1 MGIVKTERQ
10 WFDIHS
16 YTLRA
21 SLEDLYVGPE
31 TNWTAVSDGLRTV
44 QKVVD
49 LFNGSV
55 PESVITFACAND
67 GNKLPLQ
74 EAAEE
79 LEVLLAEIEPRL
91 RFYSKQFDG
100 YDMLEMEMDSER
112 VIESAD
118 ISQFKQVEQGNVS
131 TAVERVI
138 RMNWI
143 GNILLWGTLL
153 AFGNPIFWLLPI
165 VGVILKVVAR
175 TSGRIELD
183 YSFDAEKE
191 EEHLRRMDAWQLLVE
206 GDKEWQILTE
216 QQNANVR
223 NNAGASRSLKRAE
236 CKIAKGHPFY
246 IKTNVDTIQII
257 LHNKESLI
265 ILPDKVLFVRKR
277 KVGAIDYA
285 DFIINVSSTRF
296 VESDPVPKDAQIV
309 GQTWQYV
316 NKNGTPDRRHKD
328 NKQFPVCMYGQITLR
343 SASGLNVELHIS
355 NLQNALDFAELIK

>member
-1 MGIVKTERQ
+1 MGFRYRKSINLGGGFRINLSKSGVGYSWGTKGYRITKTAKGTTRRTYS
-10 WFDIHS
+10 IPGTGLS
-16 YTLRA
+16 YTEESGGRSNRQTGNRNTNRA
-21 SLEDLYVGPE
+21 PSQPAYQSL
-31 TNWTAVSDGLRTV
+31 NVSD
-44 QKVVD
+44 
-49 LFNGSV
+49 
-55 PESVITFACAND
+55 
-67 GNKLPLQ
+67 
-74 EAAEE
+74 
-79 LEVLLAEIEPRL
+79 
-91 RFYSKQFDG
+91 
-100 YDMLEMEMDSER
+100 ER

-131 TAVERVI
+131 SAVERVI
-138 RMNWI
+138 RLNWI
-143 GNILLWGTLL
+143 GTILLWGTLL
-153 AFGNPIFWLLPI
+153 AFGNPVFWLLP
-165 VGVILKVVAR
+165 VAGVILKVVAR
-175 TSGRIELD
+175 TSGRIDLE

-223 NNAGASRSLKRAE
+223 NHAGASRSSKRAE
-236 CKIAKGHPFY
+236 CKIAKAHPFY

-265 ILPDKVLFVRKR
+265 ILPDKVLLVRKR
-277 KVGAIDYA
+277 KVGAIDYS

-296 VESDPVPKDAQIV
+296 VESDSVPKDAQIV

-328 NKQFPVCMYGQITLR
+328 NKQFPVCMYGQITLC

-355 NLQNALDFAELIK
+355 NLQNTLDFAELIK

>member
-1 MGIVKTERQ
+1 MGFRYRKSINLGGGFRINLSKSGVGYSWGTKGYRVTRTAKGTTRRTYS
-10 WFDIHS
+10 IPGTGLS
-16 YTLRA
+16 YTEESGRRNNRQTGNRNTNRA
-21 SLEDLYVGPE
+21 PSQPTYQS
-31 TNWTAVSDGLRTV
+31 SDAS
-44 QKVVD
+44 
-49 LFNGSV
+49 N
-55 PESVITFACAND
+55 
-67 GNKLPLQ
+67 
-74 EAAEE
+74 
-79 LEVLLAEIEPRL
+79 
-91 RFYSKQFDG
+91 
-100 YDMLEMEMDSER
+100 ER

-131 TAVERVI
+131 SAVERVI
-138 RMNWI
+138 RLNWI
-143 GNILLWGTLL
+143 GTILLWGTLL
-153 AFGNPIFWLLPI
+153 AFGNPVFWLLPI

-175 TSGRIELD
+175 TSGRIDLE

-223 NNAGASRSLKRAE
+223 NHAGASRSLKRAE

-277 KVGAIDYA
+277 KVGAIDYS

-328 NKQFPVCMYGQITLR
+328 NRQLPVCLYGQVLLR
-343 SASGLNVELHIS
+343 SASGLNIELHIS
-355 NLQNALDFAELIK
+355 NWQNAQDFSELIM

>member
-1 MGIVKTERQ
+1 MGFRYRKSINLGGGFRINLSKSGVGYSWGTKGYRITKTAKGTTRRTYS
-10 WFDIHS
+10 IPGTGLS
-16 YTLRA
+16 YTEESGGRSNRQTGNRNTNRTPSQPTYQSLDA
-21 SLEDLYVGPE
+21 SD
-31 TNWTAVSDGLRTV
+31 
-44 QKVVD
+44 
-49 LFNGSV
+49 
-55 PESVITFACAND
+55 
-67 GNKLPLQ
+67 
-74 EAAEE
+74 
-79 LEVLLAEIEPRL
+79 
-91 RFYSKQFDG
+91 
-100 YDMLEMEMDSER
+100 ER

-131 TAVERVI
+131 SAVERVI
-138 RMNWI
+138 RLNWI
-143 GNILLWGTLL
+143 GTILLWGTLL
-153 AFGNPIFWLLPI
+153 AFGNPVFWLLPI
-165 VGVILKVVAR
+165 IGVILKVVAR
-175 TSGRIELD
+175 TSGRIDLE

-223 NNAGASRSLKRAE
+223 NHAGASRSLKRAE

-277 KVGAIDYA
+277 KVGAIDYS

>member
-1 MGIVKTERQ
+1 MGFRYRKSINLGGGFRINLSKSGVGYSWGTKGYRITKTAKGTTRRTYS
-10 WFDIHS
+10 ILGTGLS
-16 YTLRA
+16 YTEESGGRSNRQTGNQNTNRTPSQSTYQSLDA
-21 SLEDLYVGPE
+21 S
-31 TNWTAVSDGLRTV
+31 N
-44 QKVVD
+44 
-49 LFNGSV
+49 
-55 PESVITFACAND
+55 
-67 GNKLPLQ
+67 
-74 EAAEE
+74 
-79 LEVLLAEIEPRL
+79 
-91 RFYSKQFDG
+91 
-100 YDMLEMEMDSER
+100 ER

-131 TAVERVI
+131 SAVERVI
-138 RMNWI
+138 RLNWI
-143 GNILLWGTLL
+143 GTILLWGTLL
-153 AFGNPIFWLLPI
+153 AFGNPVCWLLPI
-165 VGVILKVVAR
+165 IGVILKVVAR
-175 TSGRIELD
+175 TSGRIDLE

-223 NNAGASRSLKRAE
+223 NHAGASRSLKRAE

-277 KVGAIDYA
+277 KVGAIDYS